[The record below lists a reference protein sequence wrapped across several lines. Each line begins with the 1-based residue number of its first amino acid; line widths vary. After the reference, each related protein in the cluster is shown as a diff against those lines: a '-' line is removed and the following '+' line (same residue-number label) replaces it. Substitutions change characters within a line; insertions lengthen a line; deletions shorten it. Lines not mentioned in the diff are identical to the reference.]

1 MKKKIFFAIVLF
13 SIAIATFLF
22 LVLRGNKPQVSVEE
36 NLTKKGISKELIA
49 SPSVTTSS
57 SNEVLPEE
65 KIITKKFPH
74 VYQTFN
80 NCGPATLSMILGFYG
95 ISMGQKEIGE
105 IMRPYQNPKGDND
118 DKTIFPQEFAD
129 FARERGL
136 EAKTGPA
143 GTIEFLKEVVAKAE
157 IPVIVKGWLRQN
169 EDIGHF
175 WIVKGYT
182 EREKVLITDDSYHG
196 PNRKISYSSFLQLWQ
211 PFNYGYILVYPKEK
225 KEIVEAIL
233 TKLGTGKDE
242 YSRALK
248 RAEEESRLDP
258 KNIYPLF
265 NLATSFYYLGDYQKS
280 VEAYEKVAQ
289 RLPRRMLWY
298 QIEPIL
304 AYQKL
309 GQYDRVLEISQKV
322 LENGNRAFSELYMI
336 RGEVFLAQGQKEKA
350 KEEFE
355 KALLYNKNYKPA
367 QEALAK
373 F

>member
-1 MKKKIFFAIVLF
+1 MKKKIFFAIILF
-13 SIAIATFLF
+13 SVAAAIALF
-22 LVLRGNKPQVSVEE
+22 LISRINKPQVSVEE
-36 NLTKKGISKELIA
+36 SLAKKGISKELLSSSA
-49 SPSVTTSS
+49 TTSS
-57 SNEVLPEE
+57 LNETLPEE
-65 KIITKKFPH
+65 KVITKKIPH
-74 VYQTFN
+74 IYQTFN

-95 ISMGQKEIGE
+95 VEKSQKEIGD

-129 FARERGL
+129 FAKSYGF
-136 EAKTGPA
+136 EAKSGPA
-143 GTIEFLKEVVAKAE
+143 GTIEFLKEVVVKAE
-157 IPVIVKGWLRQN
+157 IPVVVKGWLRIN

-175 WIVKGYT
+175 WIVKGHN

-196 PNRKISYSSFLQLWQ
+196 PNRKTSYSDFLELWQ
-211 PFNYGYILVYPKEK
+211 PFNYGYVLIYPKEK
-225 KEIVEAIL
+225 SATVESIL
-233 TKLGTGKDE
+233 AKLGDQEMQYT
-242 YSRALK
+242 RARQ
-248 RAEEESRLDP
+248 RAEEESRLDS

-265 NLATSFYYLGDYQKS
+265 NLVTSFYHLGEYQKS
-280 VEAYEKVAQ
+280 TEAFEKVES

-309 GQYDRVLEISQKV
+309 DRYDRVLEISQRI
-322 LENGNRAFSELYMI
+322 LENGNRAFSELYQI

-367 QEALAK
+367 KEALVK
-373 F
+373 L